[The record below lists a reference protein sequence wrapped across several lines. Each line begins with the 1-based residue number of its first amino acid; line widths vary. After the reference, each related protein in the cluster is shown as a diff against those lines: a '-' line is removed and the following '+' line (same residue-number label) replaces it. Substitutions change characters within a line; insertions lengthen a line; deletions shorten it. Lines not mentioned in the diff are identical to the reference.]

1 GSELFLVPAGESYEY
16 NATEHCSDYGIF
28 EGYCQTEYVPVKIED
43 LAEIRVVEVETL
55 GDAVALFRA

>member
-1 GSELFLVPAGESYEY
+1 MPAGESYEY
-16 NATEHCSDYGIF
+16 NETEYCSDYGIF
-28 EGYCQTEYVPVKIED
+28 DGYCQTEYVPVKIED